1 MNTKPS
7 WLSNGLDHIWLPYTQ
22 MKTVPAP
29 LAVKSASGARLTL
42 EDGRELIDGI
52 SSWWTTV
59 HGYCHPHIEAA
70 VQEQMK
76 ILPHVMLGGLAHEQ
90 AYRLASRLSAICP
103 GDLSR
108 VFFSESGSVSVEIA
122 MKMAVQYWLNKG
134 SRRTRFLS
142 FKGGYHGDT
151 FMTMS
156 VCDPEEGMHSLF
168 TGVVPD
174 QLVVALPTDEPSI
187 AAFEK
192 TLERYGHEIAAIV
205 MEPLVQGA
213 GGMVFHSIE
222 TLARIRAACDVHNIL
237 LILDE
242 IFVGFGRLGSLF
254 ACDQAGVVPD
264 IMTISKAL
272 TGGTLPLAATIAR
285 EHVFEAFYTD
295 NAGDALMHGP
305 TYMGNALACAAAN
318 ASLDLFE
325 SEPRLDQ
332 VRGIE
337 KGLKEGLA
345 PARDIAGVVDV
356 RTRGAIGVI
365 QVEEMRGLDDL
376 KARFVE
382 AGVWIRPF
390 RDIIYTTPPYVISEE
405 DLAALTRTMVEVT
418 HDWAK
423 ATNLA

>member
-1 MNTKPS
+1 
-7 WLSNGLDHIWLPYTQ
+7 
-22 MKTVPAP
+22 
-29 LAVKSASGARLTL
+29 
-42 EDGRELIDGI
+42 
-52 SSWWTTV
+52 
-59 HGYCHPHIEAA
+59 
-70 VQEQMK
+70 
-76 ILPHVMLGGLAHEQ
+76 
-90 AYRLASRLSAICP
+90 
-103 GDLSR
+103 
-108 VFFSESGSVSVEIA
+108 
-122 MKMAVQYWLNKG
+122 
-134 SRRTRFLS
+134 
-142 FKGGYHGDT
+142 
-151 FMTMS
+151 MTMS

-222 TLARIRAACDVHNIL
+222 TLARIRAACDAHNIL

-264 IMTISKAL
+264 IMTVSKAL

-285 EHVFEAFYTD
+285 EHVFDAFYTD
-295 NAGDALMHGP
+295 DAGDALMHGP

-325 SEPRLDQ
+325 SEPRLEQ

-345 PARDIAGVVDV
+345 PAQEIPGVVDV
-356 RTRGAIGVI
+356 RIRGAIGVL
-365 QVEEMRGLDDL
+365 QVKEMNNLDDL
-376 KARFVE
+376 KARFVD
-382 AGVWIRPF
+382 AGVWNPALQGHHLYNAPL
-390 RDIIYTTPPYVISEE
+390 RDLRGRSCR
-405 DLAALTRTMVEVT
+405 ANT
-418 HDWAK
+418 HNGGSDQ
-423 ATNLA
+423 